1 MEKELYITQ
10 TPGQPQK
17 LSISEQSGL
26 CHSFPSWYVTTS
38 VVPDPAF
45 PQVMFAYYVNEYLVL
60 ETNRND
66 TRYGDLLRYFY
77 VANDNRFNQSEAVY
91 TTVQSQD
98 GFVYVTEFLPRPILN
113 NTDYGFFVKKFGS
126 IEGWYNVMLDDVTW
140 T

>member
-1 MEKELYITQ
+1 
-10 TPGQPQK
+10 
-17 LSISEQSGL
+17 
-26 CHSFPSWYVTTS
+26 
-38 VVPDPAF
+38 
-45 PQVMFAYYVNEYLVL
+45 MFAYYVNEYLVL

-91 TTVQSQD
+91 TTVQNQD